1 MVSSIRAIKMQDIIT
16 DIAAGPFGSNLKVSC
31 FVDRGVPII
40 DGANLKGIKVTDN
53 VTKFVTNEKAES
65 LYRSIAN
72 RGDIVV
78 TISGNVGQIAYI
90 PYDSLYERYL
100 VSQRQFRLTINSLE
114 AYVPYI
120 VYYFHTP
127 EGQHKILC
135 FANQTGVPALAQPL
149 KNFKNIK
156 IDLPDL
162 ETQKKI
168 AKVLSAL
175 DDKIELN
182 NQINKNLEEQ
192 AQSIFKR
199 FFIDNEECLHWENG
213 TFSDLVVSTI
223 SGDWGKDSPS
233 GNNKEEVYC
242 IRGADIPEVQKG
254 NIGKMPIRYILSKNI
269 LSKQLSAGDIVV
281 EISGGSPTQSTGRCA
296 SITQSLLNRYG
307 GKMICTNFCR
317 AIKVVPGYSAFV
329 YYYLRYL
336 YDKGTFF
343 AYENGTT
350 GIKNLDLTGFL
361 ETESIIIPPKAKIEG
376 FDMLS
381 QSIFCQI
388 YANGK
393 QNDGL
398 SKLRDTLLPKLMSG
412 EIDVDKVEM

>member
-1 MVSSIRAIKMQDIIT
+1 MKCEWRNSLLGDFVQIK
-16 DIAAGPFGSNLKVSC
+16 GGKRLP
-31 FVDRGVPII
+31 
-40 DGANLKGIKVTDN
+40 KGIGLQTIPNGHPYIRIRDMGKCKILNLNSDYEYVDDITQKSISRYI
-53 VTKFVTNEKAES
+53 VNE
-65 LYRSIAN
+65 
-72 RGDIVV
+72 GDIVISIV
-78 TISGNVGQIAYI
+78 GTIGLVGIVGSSLNDANLTENCVRLINSGKLDRDYLYYYLISDVGQSEI
-90 PYDSLYERYL
+90 R
-100 VSQRQFRLTINSLE
+100 RG
-114 AYVPYI
+114 I
-120 VYYFHTP
+120 V
-127 EGQHKILC
+127 G
-135 FANQTGVPALAQPL
+135 AVQPKL
-149 KNFKNIK
+149 PIKNIQE
-156 IDLPDL
+156 INIRFPVEVHLQ
-162 ETQKKI
+162 TKI

-199 FFIDNEECLHWENG
+199 CFIDNEESLHWENA
-213 TFSDLVVSTI
+213 TFSNLVVSTI

-254 NIGKMPIRYILSKNI
+254 NIGKMPIRYILSKNL

-317 AIKVVPGYSAFV
+317 AIKVVPGYSSFV

-361 ETESIIIPPKAKIEG
+361 ETESIMIPPKAKIEE

-381 QSIFCQI
+381 QSVFSQI

-412 EIDVDKVEM
+412 EIDVDNVEI

>member
-1 MVSSIRAIKMQDIIT
+1 MNSEWINCEIADLGDVVGGATPSTKKIEYYNGEIPWITPKDLSDHKSRFISRGERNITLEGLRSCSTQILPKNTVLFSSRAPIGYVA
-16 DIAAGPFGSNLKVSC
+16 IAANDLCTNQGFKSVIPNDKTDFMFLFYLLKYNKDAIENMASGTTFKEVS
-31 FVDRGVPII
+31 
-40 DGANLKGIKVTDN
+40 GAAMRK
-53 VTKFVTNEKAES
+53 
-65 LYRSIAN
+65 
-72 RGDIVV
+72 IVV
-78 TISGNVGQIAYI
+78 RV
-90 PYDSLYERYL
+90 
-100 VSQRQFRLTINSLE
+100 
-114 AYVPYI
+114 
-120 VYYFHTP
+120 
-127 EGQHKILC
+127 
-135 FANQTGVPALAQPL
+135 
-149 KNFKNIK
+149 
-156 IDLPDL
+156 PDL
-162 ETQKKI
+162 ETQKRI

-296 SITQSLLNRYG
+296 SITQSLLSRYG

-361 ETESIIIPPKAKIEG
+361 ETESIIIPPKAKIEE

-412 EIDVDKVEM
+412 EIDVDNVEI